1 MCYKCARLATLISG
15 RRFYTSGIDIYLHVK
30 SVRERLYLDMKT
42 PLLRL
47 VLIIGVTILLL
58 MAGVA
63 SAGPRGFAPRRAPPA
78 REAAAP
84 APRPAEARPPEAQ
97 APGNLIPQQRPGKM
111 TPDERRALRRQI
123 QDDSR
128 SVYRPIPH

>member
-1 MCYKCARLATLISG
+1 MNA
-15 RRFYTSGIDIYLHVK
+15 
-30 SVRERLYLDMKT
+30 
-42 PLLRL
+42 PLFRL

-63 SAGPRGFAPRRAPPA
+63 QAGPRFGASAPRRPA
-78 REAAAP
+78 MTQRQAEP
-84 APRPAEARPPEAQ
+84 SAPRLTRDVTDTRAAQ
-97 APGNLIPQQRPGKM
+97 QLQPSSPQQRPGKM

-128 SVYRPIPH
+128 DVYRPAPH

>member
-1 MCYKCARLATLISG
+1 
-15 RRFYTSGIDIYLHVK
+15 
-30 SVRERLYLDMKT
+30 MKT

-63 SAGPRGFAPRRAPPA
+63 SAGPRGFVARRAPPA
-78 REAAAP
+78 REAAAQ
-84 APRPAEARPPEAQ
+84 APHPAEVRPPEPA
-97 APGNLIPQQRPGKM
+97 APNGLPQQRPGKM

-128 SVYRPIPH
+128 SVYRPYQR

>member
-1 MCYKCARLATLISG
+1 
-15 RRFYTSGIDIYLHVK
+15 
-30 SVRERLYLDMKT
+30 
-42 PLLRL
+42 L

-63 SAGPRGFAPRRAPPA
+63 SAGPRGYAPRRAPPA
-78 REAAAP
+78 REVAPPAARA
-84 APRPAEARPPEAQ
+84 AEVRPPEPQ
-97 APGNLIPQQRPGKM
+97 VPGNLAPQQRPGKM

-128 SVYRPIPH
+128 SVYRPYQR

>member
-1 MCYKCARLATLISG
+1 
-15 RRFYTSGIDIYLHVK
+15 
-30 SVRERLYLDMKT
+30 MKT

-63 SAGPRGFAPRRAPPA
+63 SAGPRGFAAHRAPPA
-78 REAAAP
+78 REAAP
-84 APRPAEARPPEAQ
+84 APHPAEARPPEPA
-97 APGNLIPQQRPGKM
+97 APSGLPQQRPGKM

-128 SVYRPIPH
+128 SVYRPLQR